1 MPKKLLEMHHHL
13 LPHIMSLE
21 SHIIV
26 IAIIIIAINLIIVLL
41 LIALIVLIVMLLLS
55 SAFFS
60 SDLSQTPEPALVI
73 VTAGQL
79 PNAKCKIKKC
89 KTTA

>member
-41 LIALIVLIVMLLLS
+41 LIVLIVMLLLS